1 MLEDQLLKHKNEGNK
16 DFGEKTYVLAAAKFT
31 TGIALYQ
38 KHKELCH
45 SDKNVLLKVTQ
56 LYTNRALAWHNN
68 GNQDDAIKD
77 ADYVLENI
85 DENNVKALYRRA
97 YGL

>member
-56 LYTNRALAWHNN
+56 LYTNRALAYHNTRPT
-68 GNQDDAIKD
+68 NQVDALKD
-77 ADYVLENI
+77 ANYVL
-85 DENNVKALYRRA
+85 
-97 YGL
+97 